1 MRTTVR
7 IDKLLSSHGFGTRKD
22 VKKLL
27 HSGTVTVDG
36 TTVTTADTQVDPQT
50 QVIKLNGEPL
60 VVQQHIYIMMNKC
73 RDVVCATK
81 DGLHKTVFDLLD
93 SRYKKRLPGGEL
105 HITGRL
111 DIDTEGLLL
120 LTTDGK
126 LTHRLTSPK
135 THVPKTYLVELAAPV
150 SEAEKAEY
158 ITFFKNGID
167 VPSENN
173 EEAFKAQS
181 ALLCWS
187 GNDDKTCTL
196 TIHEGKYHQI
206 KRMFKAAGNEVS
218 FLKRI
223 AIGNLNLDSSLPTG
237 SYRELSENEVKL
249 LTQ

>member
-27 HSGTVTVDG
+27 HSGSVTVDG
-36 TTVTTADTQVDPQT
+36 TTVTAADSQVEPETQIIRV
-50 QVIKLNGEPL
+50 NGEQL

-93 SRYKKRLPGGEL
+93 AKYRGRLPGGEL

-135 THVPKTYLVELAAPV
+135 THVPKTYYVELASPV
-150 SEAEKAEY
+150 SEVEKEEY
-158 ITFFKNGID
+158 TALFKNGID
-167 VPSENN
+167 VPAESN

-181 ALLCWS
+181 AMLCWEK
-187 GNDDKTCTL
+187 NDDKICTL

-206 KRMFKAAGNEVS
+206 KRMFKVAGNEVS
-218 FLKRI
+218 YLKRI
-223 AIGNLNLDSSLPTG
+223 AIGKLSLDPALQTG
-237 SYRELSENEVKL
+237 TYRELSESELQL

>member
-27 HSGTVTVDG
+27 HSGSVTVDG
-36 TTVTTADTQVDPQT
+36 TTVTAADSQVEPETQIIRV
-50 QVIKLNGEPL
+50 NGEQL

-93 SRYKKRLPGGEL
+93 SKYKKRLPGGEL

-135 THVPKTYLVELAAPV
+135 THVPKTYYVELANPV
-150 SEAEKAEY
+150 SQEEKDEY
-158 ITFFKNGID
+158 TAFFKNGID
-167 VPSENN
+167 VPAENN

-181 ALLCWS
+181 ALLCWKE
-187 GNDDKTCTL
+187 NDDKTCTL
-196 TIHEGKYHQI
+196 TIHEGKYHQV
-206 KRMFKAAGNEVS
+206 KRMFKVAGNEVS

-223 AIGNLNLDSSLPTG
+223 AIGNLSLDPALPTG
-237 SYRELSENEVKL
+237 AYRELSESEIQL
-249 LTQ
+249 LMQ